1 MGALPGSPPVTRGRI
16 IVSSR
21 TTLGEATHAHGCDCG
36 LKLYLLTTAEGMP
49 VAWYLAD
56 RKLGEREAAAG
67 LPVALDAGSHGEQ
80 ALGDPS
86 GT

>member
-1 MGALPGSPPVTRGRI
+1 
-16 IVSSR
+16 
-21 TTLGEATHAHGCDCG
+21 
-36 LKLYLLTTAEGMP
+36 MP